1 MNLRNFKKWH
11 ITFIKSYL
19 NKIQKRI
26 PFIKQ
31 RIWLIIKSVLLN
43 RLNISRRPQGKIW
56 NIQYNNELNILTRIR
71 ERRMYI

>member
-1 MNLRNFKKWH
+1 MNLRNFKKWY